1 MDGWILRLLVQ
12 IRADMCQL
20 DEAFVLKEGR
30 DSRRLQFRMMFLFK
44 LQVSTT
50 DSGLM
55 TPVTIVDKLPGMNL
69 LAIAG
74 LKRLNTLLK
83 LTGIDARKQMFGLI
97 LTL

>member
-1 MDGWILRLLVQ
+1 
-12 IRADMCQL
+12 
-20 DEAFVLKEGR
+20 
-30 DSRRLQFRMMFLFK
+30 
-44 LQVSTT
+44 
-50 DSGLM
+50 M
-55 TPVTIVDKLPGMNL
+55 TPVTIVDKLPSMNL